1 MRDAFESGAPIE
13 EIFVATDSDVFA
25 RLVIPPDTVVTEVG
39 PRVIDA
45 LTDSVTPQ
53 GIVAVAS
60 MPDRSPERLA
70 DSDLVLVLD
79 RVADP
84 GNAGTLMRTAAAA
97 GAGAVVFTSGS
108 VDPYSGKCVRAAAA
122 ALFRLDVVVD
132 VSFEEVERIVH
143 DAGLR
148 LLGLDPSGAP
158 YYEVDLRQRA
168 ALVAGN
174 EAWGIAPEHRE
185 HLDGTVG
192 IPMPGGIESLNVAS
206 AVSIV
211 LFEAVKQRLSCA
223 TEEVEGD

>member
-97 GAGAVVFTSGS
+97 RTH
-108 VDPYSGKCVRAAAA
+108 
-122 ALFRLDVVVD
+122 L
-132 VSFEEVERIVH
+132 
-143 DAGLR
+143 
-148 LLGLDPSGAP
+148 
-158 YYEVDLRQRA
+158 
-168 ALVAGN
+168 
-174 EAWGIAPEHRE
+174 PE
-185 HLDGTVG
+185 
-192 IPMPGGIESLNVAS
+192 
-206 AVSIV
+206 
-211 LFEAVKQRLSCA
+211 
-223 TEEVEGD
+223 